1 MLLSYKTRLEPN
13 NKQAR
18 KFKQFAG
25 ATRYA
30 YNWAIAK
37 EKEAYEL
44 GNGFISETELRMIF
58 TKHKEENDWLYAIS
72 NDVTKQAIRDAVVAF
87 LNFFRGNAEFPQF
100 KTKKKSRPSF
110 YQDVF
115 KFKATN
121 THIRVEKISD
131 SQKKNKQ
138 KLNWVRV
145 SEKGRIP
152 SLTSGYKNPRITF
165 DGIHWFASVG
175 IEVDDMPVEPLN
187 DGIGIDLGVK
197 DLAICSNGHI
207 YKNINKTDR
216 IKCLEKQRRRK
227 QREISRKYLMN
238 KNGDKYVK
246 TKNIV
251 KAELALLKLNHKL
264 TNIRKNNIHQVTNEI
279 ISRKPKFIVL
289 EDLNVKGMM
298 KNKHLAKAIQQ
309 QNMAEFARI
318 LEYKARKNNIEVIYV
333 DRFYPSS
340 KTCSCCGVVKHDLK
354 LKDRI
359 FKCNSC
365 GSAIDRDFNASLN
378 LYQYGIRT
386 ASSAGIY
393 VCGVSHQTAVV
404 STKQDTKK
412 QKLNISLSN
421 GVNS

>member
-13 NKQAR
+13 NKQAA

-25 ATRYA
+25 AARYA

-44 GNGFISETELRMIF
+44 GNGFISEIELRRIF

-72 NDVTKQAIRDAVVAF
+72 NDVTKQAIKDAVVAF

-100 KTKKKSRPSF
+100 KTKKKSRLSF

-115 KFKATN
+115 KFKATY

-138 KLNWVRV
+138 KLNWVKV

-152 SLTSGYKNPRITF
+152 SLTNGYKNPRITF

-197 DLAICSNGHI
+197 DLAICSDRHT
-207 YKNINKTDR
+207 YKNVNKTDR
-216 IKCLEKQRRRK
+216 IRSLEKQRRRK

-309 QNMAEFARI
+309 QNMAKFART
-318 LEYKARKNNIEVIYV
+318 LEYKAKQNNIEVVYV

-365 GSAIDRDFNASLN
+365 GSAIGRDFNASLN

-421 GVNS
+421 GANL